1 MEAKVRG
8 KLVINKDISEEY
20 NIESDKNL
28 RESGVQGGKIIGE
41 KLALGSF
48 IIGIPF
54 LMIGLYALCNMLFGF
69 GFPAN
74 TADVIAASLVTII
87 GSLLIIGGYSIHR
100 AKHEKN

>member
-1 MEAKVRG
+1 
-8 KLVINKDISEEY
+8 
-20 NIESDKNL
+20 
-28 RESGVQGGKIIGE
+28 
-41 KLALGSF
+41 
-48 IIGIPF
+48 
-54 LMIGLYALCNMLFGF
+54 MIGLYALCNMLFGF

>member
-1 MEAKVRG
+1 MVFKKRNAIKLTVEAKVRG

-48 IIGIPF
+48 IIG
-54 LMIGLYALCNMLFGF
+54 
-69 GFPAN
+69 
-74 TADVIAASLVTII
+74 
-87 GSLLIIGGYSIHR
+87 
-100 AKHEKN
+100 